1 MRDKCLLIINPIS
14 GTASRKDV
22 PVRTMRRLRR
32 EGIDVEVMYTEK
44 AGDAATLA
52 AMAATKGY
60 LGVIA
65 AGGDGTVNEIASS
78 LVGTR
83 TALGIIPLGSGN
95 GLARHIGLTTDV
107 GEALNLIARR
117 HIEACDSC
125 AADGRPFF
133 CTFGLGFDAAVSE
146 KFSRSRR
153 RGLMNYLRS
162 VMTEYLKYSPEEYEI
177 EANGHTVRLKAFIV
191 AACNASQYGN
201 NAFIAPQAS
210 IRDGLVDITIVHA
223 GTPLTR
229 AFFGVDLM
237 TGYVRDNMI
246 IQTLRTDKAVIR
258 RTSPGIAHVDGDPLP
273 MGEEITVK
281 CLPGSL
287 LMFTQPDKKPFRPF
301 ITPLSILNREIRS
314 RLRRLFGARREE
326 RVDGSKGG
334 RQERKE
340 DFKTGEQENRR
351 VEGREVSPK

>member
-44 AGDAATLA
+44 AGDAAALA
-52 AMAATKGY
+52 AMAASKGY

-177 EANGHTVRLKAFIV
+177 EANGHTVRLKAFIAIRQHRFYRPAGLDTGWSCGHHDSACRY
-191 AACNASQYGN
+191 AAYK
-201 NAFIAPQAS
+201 
-210 IRDGLVDITIVHA
+210 GL
-223 GTPLTR
+223 
-229 AFFGVDLM
+229 
-237 TGYVRDNMI
+237 
-246 IQTLRTDKAVIR
+246 
-258 RTSPGIAHVDGDPLP
+258 
-273 MGEEITVK
+273 
-281 CLPGSL
+281 
-287 LMFTQPDKKPFRPF
+287 
-301 ITPLSILNREIRS
+301 
-314 RLRRLFGARREE
+314 LRRGPHDRLCARQH
-326 RVDGSKGG
+326 DYP
-334 RQERKE
+334 
-340 DFKTGEQENRR
+340 D
-351 VEGREVSPK
+351 PAY